1 MPQANG
7 HSLHKDGKVNTA
19 ILISGRGS
27 NMEALIKA
35 SKAPDYPAR
44 ISLVISNRLDAA
56 GLERARSHG
65 VKAVCIDHSTFDT
78 RESFETALHQA
89 LIYTHI
95 ELICCAGFMR
105 ILSPYLVRRW
115 EKRMLNI
122 HPSLLPKYKG
132 LHTHERAL
140 KARETYHGCSV
151 HWVSEELDGGEVVM
165 QDKIRINKT
174 DNAESLAARLLP
186 VELALYPKALA
197 KVANDIKTYAK

>member
-1 MPQANG
+1 
-7 HSLHKDGKVNTA
+7 
-19 ILISGRGS
+19 
-27 NMEALIKA
+27 
-35 SKAPDYPAR
+35 
-44 ISLVISNRLDAA
+44 
-56 GLERARSHG
+56 
-65 VKAVCIDHSTFDT
+65 
-78 RESFETALHQA
+78 
-89 LIYTHI
+89 
-95 ELICCAGFMR
+95 
-105 ILSPYLVRRW
+105 
-115 EKRMLNI
+115 MLNI